1 MNGVHD
7 MGGMAGFGSLAP
19 EPNEPPFHAE
29 WERRVFALTLA
40 MGAAGKW
47 NIDTSRH
54 SRETLPPAQYLSS
67 TYYQLWFAG
76 LRKLLSATGLVG
88 EDELAS
94 GKSARP
100 PEPMRPFLARD
111 VASVLARGT
120 PYARQS
126 SAAARFRLGDRV
138 RARNI
143 HVAGHTRLPRYVRG
157 RAGEIMRVHG
167 TFVFPDS
174 NAHGRGEDPQWLY
187 TVAFTAAELWGK
199 ADGAIVNLDLWEPY
213 LETP

>member
-7 MGGMAGFGSLAP
+7 MGGTAGFGPISP
-19 EPNEPPFHAE
+19 QSDEPVFHE
-29 WERRVFALTLA
+29 HWERRVFALTLA
-40 MGAAGKW
+40 MGAARKW

-54 SRETLPPAQYLSS
+54 ARETVPPVQYLSS
-67 TYYQLWFAG
+67 SYYQLWFAG
-76 LRKLLSATGLVG
+76 LRKLLSAAGLVG

-94 GKSARP
+94 GTSLRP
-100 PEPMRPFLARD
+100 PTAVTPLKAAD

-120 PYARQS
+120 PYARPS
-126 SAAARFRLGDRV
+126 SAPARFRLGEPV

-143 HVAGHTRLPRYVRG
+143 HVEGHTRLPRYVRG
-157 RAGEIMRVHG
+157 RRGEIVRVHG

-187 TVAFTAAELWGK
+187 TVAFTAAELWGET
-199 ADGAIVNLDLWEPY
+199 DNAIVNLDLWEPY
-213 LETP
+213 LEGA

>member
-7 MGGMAGFGSLAP
+7 MGGMTAFGPVSS
-19 EPNEPPFHAE
+19 EPDEPPFHAE
-29 WERRVFALTLA
+29 WEKRVFALTLA
-40 MGAAGKW
+40 MGAARKW
-47 NIDTSRH
+47 NIDTSRYA
-54 SRETLPPAQYLSS
+54 RETLPPAQYLSS
-67 TYYQLWFAG
+67 SYYQLWFAG

-94 GKSARP
+94 GKSARQ
-100 PEPMRPFLARD
+100 PEPMRPLLAHD
-111 VASVLARGT
+111 VASVVAGGSS
-120 PYARQS
+120 YARS
-126 SAAARFRLGDRV
+126 SPAPARFRLGERV

-143 HVAGHTRLPRYVRG
+143 HVEGHTRLPRYVRG
-157 RAGEIMRVHG
+157 RRGEIIRVHG

-199 ADGAIVNLDLWEPY
+199 NDNAIVNLDLWEPY
-213 LETP
+213 IEAP